1 MYIIPSLLLI
11 IITSLFISSLTCI
24 NNNIDGGDDHFRGVV
39 FNVNY
44 KFYGRKKVLLDDF
57 KAFDSIRHLHLL
69 AGGAV
74 DLKIGGRLTAMVECQ
89 LGDALPFGPNLF
101 WQNAGKCSRVGLYL

>member
-1 MYIIPSLLLI
+1 MSIIPSLPLI
-11 IITSLFISSLTCI
+11 IITSLFISSITC
-24 NNNIDGGDDHFRGVV
+24 NSNSDGDHFKGAV

-74 DLKIGGRLTAMVECQ
+74 DLKIGVRMG
-89 LGDALPFGPNLF
+89 GDRE
-101 WQNAGKCSRVGLYL
+101 RVGASAPASLVICLLRTNLQRSF